1 MMRVTV
7 KLFASLRKNRFVA
20 EEREYPAN
28 CLVGDVV
35 NDLKIREGEI
45 GIILI
50 NGLAAD
56 LSTPLREGDVL
67 SLFPLVGGG

>member
-1 MMRVTV
+1 MRITV

-20 EEREYPAN
+20 EEREYPDN
-28 CLVGDVV
+28 CLIGDVV
-35 NDLKIREGEI
+35 NELKIKEEEL
-45 GIILI
+45 GIILL